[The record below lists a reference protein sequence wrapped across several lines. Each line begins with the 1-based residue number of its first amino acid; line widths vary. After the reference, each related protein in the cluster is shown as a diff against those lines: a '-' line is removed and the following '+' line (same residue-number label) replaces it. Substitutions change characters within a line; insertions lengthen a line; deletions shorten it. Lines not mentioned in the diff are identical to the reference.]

1 MVKHRQLAPT
11 VEQLLKDQQKN
22 SMASFVFNFPAID
35 ARTTF
40 VFGSWACIT
49 DRSGG
54 FSSCLIDPASTKTL
68 RQEQLGETTSA
79 EILLPG
85 IAEEVEGLFLSDTT
99 LTCFP
104 LRLRNSTAS
113 YSAFL
118 RQRNLTGT
126 RTAPRFDS
134 YPDSDDDFD
143 LDSDPLN
150 CPNLTILATPGS
162 RVVYWKDSESTGAF
176 SNARLVAC
184 LRDLP
189 YQSGRPL
196 LTVLKCHFHPSSI
209 LNNKGKLHALFAY
222 LYH

>member
-1 MVKHRQLAPT
+1 
-11 VEQLLKDQQKN
+11 
-22 SMASFVFNFPAID
+22 MASFDFSFPVID
-35 ARTTF
+35 AGTTF
-40 VFGSWACIT
+40 IFGSWTRTA
-49 DRSGG
+49 DGSGS
-54 FSSCLIDPASTKTL
+54 FSSLLINPASTKML
-68 RQEQLGETTSA
+68 RQEQLGEITSA
-79 EILLPG
+79 KILLPG

-99 LTCFP
+99 LTYFP

-134 YPDSDDDFD
+134 YPDSDDDFN
-143 LDSDPLN
+143 LNSDSLN
-150 CPNLTILATPGS
+150 CPNLTILVTPRS

-196 LTVLKCHFHPSSI
+196 LTVLKCPFHPSSI
-209 LNNKGKLHALFAY
+209 LNNKGKLHALLAY